1 MQAVSI
7 KASELVEDFDLYP
20 RGDVDGSHV
29 LSLVQAIES
38 GVSLPPVV
46 ACKKTKR
53 IADGFHR
60 RRALMRFHGD
70 DVTIPV
76 VLKAYKN
83 DAELY
88 AEAMMANSAHGR
100 RLTSVD
106 FSRAMTKGRAL
117 GMDDATIAKCLHLTI
132 DKVTE
137 LVIDRSAKCGRITVP
152 IKRTISHMAG
162 KVLTKEQSAA
172 NDKLSGMNQA
182 FYANQLI
189 TLIESDLLD
198 KADER
203 LIERLRVLH
212 GLLDAILAAA

>member
-7 KASELVEDFDLYP
+7 KASWLVEDFDLYP

>member
-1 MQAVSI
+1 MQAVTI

-20 RGDVDGSHV
+20 RGDVDGQHV

-38 GVSLPPVV
+38 GVTLPPVI

-53 IADGFHR
+53 IVDGFHR
-60 RRALMRFHGD
+60 RRAFLRYYGD
-70 DVTIPV
+70 DATIPV
-76 VLKAYKN
+76 VLKTYKS

-106 FSRAMTKGRAL
+106 YSRAMTKGRAL
-117 GMDDATIAKCLHLTI
+117 GLDDATIAKCLHLTI

-137 LVIDRSAKCGRITVP
+137 LVIDRSAKVGRVTVP
-152 IKRTISHMAG
+152 IKRTIQHMAG
-162 KVLTKEQSAA
+162 KTLTREQAAA
-172 NDKLSGMNQA
+172 NDKLSGMNQQ

-189 TLIESDLLD
+189 TLIESGLLD
-198 KADER
+198 KSDDR
-203 LIERLRVLH
+203 LIERLRVLQ
-212 GLLDAILAAA
+212 GLLEGVLVAA